1 MKVLLSVLSILLVI
15 LVYQPAQAQLRATGD
30 EAELRAL
37 ATNWE
42 RAWNQ
47 HDMKALAALFTED
60 ADFVNVGARH
70 WKGRKEIEAEHSA
83 RLSQFTESTWKT
95 KVVTVQFLKP
105 DVALIHIEWDLTGD
119 KDPDGT
125 PRKPRGGVFTW
136 VAVKSG
142 AGWLLRAAQNTNLGN
157 LQAAISK

>member
-1 MKVLLSVLSILLVI
+1 MKVPLGVLSIILVI
-15 LVYQPAQAQLRATGD
+15 LVYRPAQAQPWATGD

-60 ADFVNVGARH
+60 VDFVNVGARH
-70 WKGRKEIEAEHSA
+70 WKGRKEIEAQHSA

-105 DVALIHIEWDLTGD
+105 DIALVHVEWDLTGD
-119 KDPDGT
+119 KDPDGFAS
-125 PRKPRGGVFTW
+125 K
-136 VAVKSG
+136 VAV
-142 AGWLLRAAQNTNLGN
+142 
-157 LQAAISK
+157 